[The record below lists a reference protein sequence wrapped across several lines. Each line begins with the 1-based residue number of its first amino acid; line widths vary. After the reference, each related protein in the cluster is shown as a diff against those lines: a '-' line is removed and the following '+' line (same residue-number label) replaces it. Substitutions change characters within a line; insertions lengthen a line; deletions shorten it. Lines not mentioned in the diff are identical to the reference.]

1 MSEPVLII
9 ELTDSGRCWRQIH
22 PVHVTD
28 EFCVLE
34 AFIPTTKDNRQ
45 LSVGHSSKTEA
56 SDCFEAYSGLG
67 LASAGVAQM
76 LVAAI
81 ADAAASEDV
90 VTCLV
95 DDSALADRPDWHC
108 YIDFSLIGERAKR
121 KAFAQQLWH
130 AARREGWAF
139 RPPTEIDAA
148 A

>member
-1 MSEPVLII
+1 MSESILTI
-9 ELTDSGRCWRQIH
+9 ELTDPGRCWRQIH

-28 EFCVLE
+28 DFCVLE

-45 LSVGHSSKTEA
+45 LSVGHSSKLPAAE
-56 SDCFEAYSGLG
+56 CFEAYCELG
-67 LASAGVAQM
+67 LASAGVAQI

-81 ADAAASEDV
+81 ADAAAAEDV
-90 VTCLV
+90 VISLV
-95 DDSALADRPDWHC
+95 DDSALPDRPDWHC
-108 YIDFSLIGERAKR
+108 YVDFSQIAERAKR

-139 RPPTEIDAA
+139 RPPAEVDAA